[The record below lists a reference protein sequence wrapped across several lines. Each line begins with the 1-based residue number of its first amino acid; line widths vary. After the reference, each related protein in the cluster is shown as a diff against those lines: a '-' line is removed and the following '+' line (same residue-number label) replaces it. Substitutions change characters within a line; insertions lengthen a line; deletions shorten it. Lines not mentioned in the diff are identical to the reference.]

1 MIYKKNVL
9 KSIHCGHKGR
19 ILNSHNVTA
28 DSRGGIV
35 MNGTDAIDINY
46 LLTRIR
52 SRHEHP
58 LCIGIDLTGS
68 EKRPSGVCVFN
79 GRNAYLSLV
88 SSDDDIIEI
97 VEMNRGGLVSIDSS
111 LGLPEGRCCVHDSC
125 ECRKYGIMRE
135 CERILRK
142 RGIRVYPTLIKSMQ
156 NLTLRGIGLAH
167 TFRDAGYT
175 VIESYPGA
183 AQDILQFPRKKIN
196 LRQLETDLM
205 AMGIIPHS
213 DREPVTHD
221 QLDALTSALVGYFY
235 LAGMY
240 EAIGNEAEGYLI
252 LPELSEPDNG

>member
-1 MIYKKNVL
+1 MV
-9 KSIHCGHKGR
+9 R
-19 ILNSHNVTA
+19 IFYNDTA
-28 DSRGGIV
+28 DSSGV
-35 MNGTDAIDINY
+35 SAMNGNHEIDIDY
-46 LLTRIR
+46 LLTRIQ
-52 SRHEHP
+52 SRNEQP

-68 EKRPSGVCVFN
+68 EKRPSGVCIFN
-79 GRNAYLSLV
+79 GRDAYLSLV
-88 SSDDDIIEI
+88 SSDKEIIEI
-97 VEMNRGGLVSIDSS
+97 VERNRGGLISIDSS
-111 LGLPEGRCCVHDSC
+111 LGLPAGRCCVHDSC
-125 ECRKYGIMRE
+125 ECRKHGIMRE

-156 NLTLRGIGLAH
+156 NLTLRGMGLAH

-205 AMGIIPHS
+205 AMGIVPHS
-213 DREPVTHD
+213 DKEPVTHD

-240 EAIGNEAEGYLI
+240 EAVGNEAEGYLI
-252 LPELSEPDNG
+252 LPELSGQDNG

>member
-1 MIYKKNVL
+1 MCEEGEVILFLDPLRSFPFKVKDGVSKKR
-9 KSIHCGHKGR
+9 KSVI
-19 ILNSHNVTA
+19 T
-28 DSRGGIV
+28 
-35 MNGTDAIDINY
+35 IDT
-46 LLTRIR
+46 LLTRIQ
-52 SRHEHP
+52 SNNEQP

-68 EKRPSGVCVFN
+68 ELRPSGICVFH
-79 GRNAYLSLV
+79 GRDAYLSLV
-88 SSDDDIIEI
+88 SSDEDIFRLIEKSG
-97 VEMNRGGLVSIDSS
+97 EGLISIDSS
-111 LGLPEGRCCVHDSC
+111 LGLPAGRCCVHDTC

-156 NLTLRGIGLAH
+156 NLTLRGIGLAR
-167 TFRDAGYT
+167 TFRDAGYK

-205 AMGIIPHS
+205 AMGIVPHS
-213 DREPVTHD
+213 EKEPVTHD

-240 EAIGNEAEGYLI
+240 EAIGNDDEGYLI
-252 LPELSEPDNG
+252 LPDLSGLDSG

>member
-1 MIYKKNVL
+1 M
-9 KSIHCGHKGR
+9 SIHYGHKGMVR
-19 ILNSHNVTA
+19 IFYNDTA
-28 DSRGGIV
+28 DSSGV
-35 MNGTDAIDINY
+35 SAMNGNHEIDIDY
-46 LLTRIR
+46 LLTRIQ
-52 SRHEHP
+52 SRNEQP

-68 EKRPSGVCVFN
+68 EKRPSGVCIFN
-79 GRNAYLSLV
+79 GRDAYLSLV
-88 SSDDDIIEI
+88 SSDKEIIEI
-97 VEMNRGGLVSIDSS
+97 VERNRGGLISIDSS
-111 LGLPEGRCCVHDSC
+111 LGLPAGRCCVHDSC
-125 ECRKYGIMRE
+125 ECRKHGIMRE

-156 NLTLRGIGLAH
+156 NLTLRGMGLAH

-205 AMGIIPHS
+205 AMGIVPHS
-213 DREPVTHD
+213 DKEPVTHD

-240 EAIGNEAEGYLI
+240 EAVGNEAEGYLI
-252 LPELSEPDNG
+252 LPELSGQDNG